1 MTSDNPDGRTFE
13 VLVVGNGVLGLSLG
27 LTLARRGT
35 RVAVL
40 GRTDRPWAASAAA
53 GAMLGTFGEV
63 TTTLLASEQ
72 GRAKLDLGV
81 QATRMWDDWLS
92 RLYEDAGDSTDLR
105 CADGTVML
113 LNSVGVPGIDSAN
126 YAAIRRTLDEYRE
139 PYEDIDPADVDW
151 LDPDP
156 TTRPLKG
163 MFIPGEHAVDAG
175 ALLAR
180 LETAFQK
187 AGGTLLDGFG
197 ERLEASGDRIGG
209 VRLTSGETVSA
220 GQVVLA
226 AGAAAQ
232 TLLDT
237 VPAVAAAV
245 PRLCAGVG
253 VSVVARVDPDVPGPA
268 SVLRT
273 PNRAFACGLHLVPRG
288 RGRVYLGATNAIEPE
303 PADVPSIRDATFL
316 LGCALRQLR
325 RDLDT
330 SGIERIQVGN
340 RPVAFDGF
348 PLIGRTGLDG
358 LWMMTGTYRDGLHLS
373 PLLAEEMTR
382 RLLGED
388 TRHDLSVF
396 DPVRAPVQAQTR
408 AEVVETAVVHLLATG
423 YEDEWRIPNA
433 WPAVIEAQLRA
444 GFTKFAAELDDEYT
458 PPAEILAKAQ
468 MNPQFAKQVR
478 EYYAAS
484 RAAL

>member
-1 MTSDNPDGRTFE
+1 MTSDNQSGRTFE

-40 GRTDRPWAASAAA
+40 GRTDRPWAATTAA

-63 TTTLLASEQ
+63 TSTLVASEQ

-81 QATRMWDDWLS
+81 RATRLWDDWLAS
-92 RLYEDAGDSTDLR
+92 LTEDTGDTSDLR
-105 CADGTVML
+105 CARGTVML
-113 LNSVGVPGIDSAN
+113 LNTIGVPGIDSAN
-126 YAAIRRTLDEYRE
+126 YAAIRQTLEEYQE
-139 PYEDIDPADVDW
+139 PYEDIDPVGLDW

-156 TTRPLKG
+156 LARPLMG

-175 ALLAR
+175 RLLVR
-180 LETAFQK
+180 LQAAFEK
-187 AGGTLLDGFG
+187 AGGTLIDGFG
-197 ERLEASGDRIGG
+197 ERLVTGGDRIDG
-209 VRLTSGETVSA
+209 VRLTNGDTLLA

-226 AGAAAQ
+226 AGAASQ
-232 TLLDT
+232 SLLDT
-237 VPAVAAAV
+237 VPAIAAAI

-253 VSVVARVDPDVPGPA
+253 VSVLARVDAEVPGPT

-288 RGRVYLGATNAIEPE
+288 KSHVYLGATNTIEPE

-348 PLIGRTGLDG
+348 PLVGATGLDG

-373 PLLAEEMTR
+373 PLLADEMAR

-388 TRHDLSVF
+388 GRHDLSVF
-396 DPVRAPVQAQTR
+396 HPLRPPVQAQTR
-408 AEVVETAVVHLLATG
+408 AEVVETAVTHLMATG
-423 YEDEWRIPNA
+423 YEDEWRIPNT
-433 WPAVIEAQLRA
+433 WPAAIETQLRA
-444 GFTKFAAELDDEYT
+444 GLTKFADDLDDEYT
-458 PPAEILAKAQ
+458 PPAEILVKAQ
-468 MNPQFAKQVR
+468 MSPQFAKQVR

>member
-1 MTSDNPDGRTFE
+1 MTSDNPADGPFE

-40 GRTDRPWAASAAA
+40 GRTDRPWAASTAA

-63 TTTLLASEQ
+63 TSTLIASKQ

-81 QATRMWDDWLS
+81 QATRLWNDWLTG
-92 RLYEDAGDSTDLR
+92 LAEDTGDSTELR
-105 CADGTVML
+105 CAEGTVML

-126 YAAIRRTLDEYRE
+126 YTAIRQTLREYQE
-139 PYEDIDPADVDW
+139 PYEDIDPADLGW

-156 TTRPLKG
+156 LARPLKG

-175 ALLAR
+175 RLLAR
-180 LETAFQK
+180 LQAAFEK
-187 AGGTLLDGFG
+187 AGGTLVDGFG
-197 ERLEASGDRIGG
+197 ERLVTGGDRIDG
-209 VRLTSGETVSA
+209 VRLSNGDTIPA

-226 AGAAAQ
+226 AGAASQ
-232 TLLDT
+232 SLLDT

-253 VSVVARVDPDVPGPA
+253 VSVVARVDANVPGPT

-288 RGRVYLGATNAIEPE
+288 QGHVYLGATNAIEPE

-348 PLIGRTGLDG
+348 PLVGRTGLDG

-373 PLLAEEMTR
+373 PLLADEMAR

-388 TRHDLSVF
+388 SRHDLSVF
-396 DPVRAPVQAQTR
+396 NPVRPPVQAQNR
-408 AEVVETAVVHLLATG
+408 AEVVETAVTHLLATG

-444 GFTKFAAELDDEYT
+444 GFTKFANELDDEYT

>member
-1 MTSDNPDGRTFE
+1 MTSDNPAGRTFE

-35 RVAVL
+35 KVAVL
-40 GRTDRPWAASAAA
+40 GRTDRPWAASTAA

-63 TTTLLASEQ
+63 TSTLIASEQ

-81 QATRMWDDWLS
+81 QATRLWDDWLDQ
-92 RLYEDAGDSTDLR
+92 LAEDTGEHDDLR

-126 YAAIRRTLDEYRE
+126 YAAIRKTLDEYKE
-139 PYEDIDPADVDW
+139 PYEDIDPAELGW

-156 TTRPLKG
+156 LARPLMG
-163 MFIPGEHAVDAG
+163 MFIPGEHAVDSG
-175 ALLAR
+175 RLLAR
-180 LETAFQK
+180 LQSALLK

-197 ERLEASGDRIGG
+197 ESLVTEGERIAG
-209 VRLTSGETVSA
+209 VKLTSGDTLTA

-226 AGAAAQ
+226 AGAASQ

-237 VPAVAAAV
+237 VPALTGSI

-253 VSVVARVDPDVPGPA
+253 VSVVARVDPAVPGPT

-288 RGRVYLGATNAIEPE
+288 QGHVYLGATNAIEPD

-330 SGIERIQVGN
+330 AGIEKIQVGN

-348 PLIGRTGLDG
+348 PLVGAAGLDG

-373 PLLAEEMTR
+373 PLLADEMAR
-382 RLLGED
+382 RILGDD

-396 DPVRAPVQAQTR
+396 QPVRRPTQAHSRTD
-408 AEVVETAVVHLLATG
+408 VVETAVTHLLATG
-423 YEDEWRIPNA
+423 YEDEWKIPNA

-444 GFTKFAAELDDEYT
+444 GFAKFADALDDEFT

-468 MNPQFAKQVR
+468 MNPAFAQQVR
-478 EYYAAS
+478 QYYAAS
-484 RAAL
+484 RAAH